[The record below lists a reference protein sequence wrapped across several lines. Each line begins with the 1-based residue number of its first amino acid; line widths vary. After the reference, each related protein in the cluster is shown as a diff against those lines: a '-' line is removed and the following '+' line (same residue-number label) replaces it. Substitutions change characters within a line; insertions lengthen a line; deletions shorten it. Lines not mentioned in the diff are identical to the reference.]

1 MIEVLD
7 IKSGTCSVVTKLF
20 IFSISQK
27 IIICNSFTACDYL
40 SVLKTMRHL
49 AHSSQKIPKIEKDQ
63 TLK

>member
-27 IIICNSFTACDYL
+27 IILFNSFTACDYL